1 MRSATG
7 SWRPGN
13 DHRLGVVNGQAGV
26 LAAIGSGRLG
36 VQFDDGHRVEL
47 PEQYARD
54 GHLDHGY
61 AITAHRAQGA
71 TVDRAFVLGSD
82 ELSREW
88 GYTALS
94 RHRSYARFYVSATP
108 TFLNETSPP
117 LQAGD
122 DVTSNVAQ
130 MLAQSGAKHL
140 AASRVRRPSQRDDE
154 RLGEVDAR
162 VERAPSG
169 WRRAP
174 EQPALCRGRDP
185 LAGIDRGHG
194 RGIGL
199 EL

>member
-1 MRSATG
+1 
-7 SWRPGN
+7 
-13 DHRLGVVNGQAGV
+13 VNAEAGV
-26 LAAIGSGRLG
+26 LVTIAPGRLALRLDSGRD
-36 VQFDDGHRVEL
+36 VQL
-47 PEQYARD
+47 PARYVRD

-94 RHRSYARFYVSATP
+94 RHRIEARFYVSATP
-108 TFLNETSPP
+108 TFLNETPAP
-117 LQAGD
+117 LQAGA
-122 DVTSNVAQ
+122 DVTSKVAL
-130 MLAQSGAKHL
+130 MLAQSRAKHL
-140 AASRVRRPSQRDDE
+140 ATTHTRRPEPGTRDQHE
-154 RLGEVDAR
+154 QGL
-162 VERAPSG
+162 

-174 EQPALCRGRDP
+174 EQPALCRARDP
-185 LAGIDRGHG
+185 LAGIDRD